1 MLKGSPQNAVNL
13 LNFKNMQVMIGSL
26 VRKVA
31 KKGISEKGSSNI
43 QGENQTSRIICI
55 RAKGRKVKL

>member
-31 KKGISEKGSSNI
+31 KKGISEKGLFNS
-43 QGENQTSRIICI
+43 
-55 RAKGRKVKL
+55 KVKIKLPV